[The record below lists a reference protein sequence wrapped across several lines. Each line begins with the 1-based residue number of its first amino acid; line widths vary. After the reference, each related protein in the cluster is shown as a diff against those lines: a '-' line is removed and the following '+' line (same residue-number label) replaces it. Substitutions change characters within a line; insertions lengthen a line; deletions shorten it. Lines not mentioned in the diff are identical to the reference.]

1 VSRRPKE
8 PTQAAMSLMEVVVYC
23 SLLSLFS
30 VMIFLTI
37 PVRSGNSQMALQ
49 EAYNEGAAALR
60 LISRELANSS
70 RAKLVVDRSGDK
82 LSFLSAAPEDGGAFE
97 YDTQGNIQWTGWLT
111 YGRQEFSLVR
121 HWNPFS
127 RPSSLSA
134 VPSLTQM
141 TGAPAETVIRD
152 LQSFKVWETAAG
164 CCNFRLT
171 IRVEESDVE
180 VGAAVVVRNP

>member
-1 VSRRPKE
+1 MSRRPKE

-60 LISRELANSS
+60 LISRELANS
-70 RAKLVVDRSGDK
+70 SGDK

>member
-1 VSRRPKE
+1 
-8 PTQAAMSLMEVVVYC
+8 MSLMEVVVYC
-23 SLLSLFS
+23 CLLSLFS

-70 RAKLVVDRSGDK
+70 RAKLEVNGSGDK

-97 YDTQGNIQWTGWLT
+97 YDTQGKIQWTGWLV
-111 YGRQEFSLVR
+111 YAQQEFSLVKF
-121 HWNPFS
+121 WKPFS
-127 RPSSLSA
+127 SPSSLSA
-134 VPSLTQM
+134 VPSLSQM
-141 TGAPAETVIRD
+141 GEVPAETVIRE
-152 LQSFKVWETAAG
+152 LQGFKVWQQPAG

-171 IRVEESDVE
+171 IRVEESNVE

>member
-1 VSRRPKE
+1 
-8 PTQAAMSLMEVVVYC
+8 
-23 SLLSLFS
+23 
-30 VMIFLTI
+30 MIFLTI

-49 EAYNEGAAALR
+49 EAYNEGAATLR

-70 RAKLVVDRSGDK
+70 RSKLIVDRTGRE

-111 YGRQEFSLVR
+111 YAQGKSSLVR
-121 HWNPFS
+121 YWRPFS

-134 VPSLTQM
+134 LPSLTQM
-141 TGAPAETVIRD
+141 GGVPAETVIRD
-152 LQSFKVWETAAG
+152 LQSLKVWEEPAG

-171 IRVEESDVE
+171 IRVEESNVE

>member
-1 VSRRPKE
+1 MSSLRLPAQ
-8 PTQAAMSLMEVVVYC
+8 TAMSLMEVVVYC
-23 SLLSLFS
+23 CLLSLFS
-30 VMIFLTI
+30 VMLFLTI

-49 EAYNEGAAALR
+49 EAYNEGAATLR

-70 RAKLVVDRSGDK
+70 RAKLVIDRNGDE

-111 YGRQEFSLVR
+111 YADQKFSLVR
-121 HWNPFS
+121 FWRPFNKPLS
-127 RPSSLSA
+127 VSA
-134 VPSLTQM
+134 VPSPAQM
-141 TGAPAETVIRD
+141 PQAPVETVIRD
-152 LQSFKVWETAAG
+152 LQSFKVWEEPAG

-171 IRVEESDVE
+171 IRVEDSQVE